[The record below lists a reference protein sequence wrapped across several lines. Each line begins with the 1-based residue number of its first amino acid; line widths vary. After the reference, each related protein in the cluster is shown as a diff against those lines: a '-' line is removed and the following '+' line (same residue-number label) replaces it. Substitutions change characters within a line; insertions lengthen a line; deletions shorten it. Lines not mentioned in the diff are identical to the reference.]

1 VQGQCHLRP
10 HLLKSEQ
17 HEDLRDLLLS
27 LVLEEGIDVV
37 FETTVLSVETSS
49 EIAKVLLDNGQ
60 ILVADFLV
68 AADGYDSLL
77 RSMVGT
83 TAEKDQESPPLL
95 QHLNLTF
102 LLPVEVLDQDDE
114 LRDLMTPSD
123 VSISLSFAFERHP
136 SYFRTF
142 SQWLLWLGSGYIIHM
157 TLTVSGFPQI

>member
-27 LVLEEGIDVV
+27 LVLEEGIDIA
-37 FETTVLSVETSS
+37 FETTMLSVETSS

-68 AADGYDSLL
+68 AADGYDSVL

-83 TAEKDQESPPLL
+83 TAEKDQETPPP

-114 LRDLMTPSD
+114 LRDLMTLSD
-123 VSISLSFAFERHP
+123 VSISLSFSFEWHP
-136 SYFRTF
+136 
-142 SQWLLWLGSGYIIHM
+142 
-157 TLTVSGFPQI
+157 